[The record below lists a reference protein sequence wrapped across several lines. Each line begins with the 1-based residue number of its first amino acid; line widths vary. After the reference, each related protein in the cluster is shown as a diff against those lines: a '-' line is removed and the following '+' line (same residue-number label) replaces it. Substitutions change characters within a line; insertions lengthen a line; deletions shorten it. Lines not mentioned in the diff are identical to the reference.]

1 MGALCIF
8 EAAAAALRRVL
19 DHVKVNWARAAVGRN
34 SRSPTT
40 YVQHILTERGRLA
53 CDCRC
58 VAEGPQSDPSGM
70 QQTLP
75 GPVRGGAAMS
85 RHRGHPGRHVR
96 QQHGRPAR
104 VHVQGRGA
112 RLSGQPLLLSQGCR
126 VPAGNFKL
134 ACRRETIILRLKLS

>member
-1 MGALCIF
+1 M
-8 EAAAAALRRVL
+8 
-19 DHVKVNWARAAVGRN
+19 
-34 SRSPTT
+34 
-40 YVQHILTERGRLA
+40 A

-112 RLSGQPLLLSQGCR
+112 RLTGQPLLLPQGCR
-126 VPAGNFKL
+126 VPAGKNCMPPNKHFFDT
-134 ACRRETIILRLKLS
+134 EIILIAIFMM